1 MWFFLALFSAV
12 FYSFRGILEKRIIHN
27 VDKYVLGLA
36 IRLFAIPFFFLPFLW
51 SPHSF
56 VPLTH
61 LNIQFWLTVI
71 FICCISTP
79 IETVLYYKALQTEEV
94 TLILPILALGPA
106 LTVLWGA
113 IGLREIPH
121 VLGIVGVLCLVFGV
135 YALKIGHAREGLM
148 QPIHHLRNNPAI
160 RLMFLVMLSA
170 SLSGVLDKV
179 GVVNSNAYMYGLVNY
194 IFVSITLFVIALYK
208 SKHHLSQ
215 LITHRKSF
223 FIIGTV
229 IAVYTIFNFL
239 ALQTGFAGYVG
250 SVRASYIL
258 FTMIMGVLFLKEK
271 DAKQKFLA
279 GIFIVLGLVLIKL
292 YS

>member
-1 MWFFLALFSAV
+1 MWFFLALGSAL

-56 VPLTH
+56 IPLTH
-61 LNIQFWLTVI
+61 LNWQFWVTILI
-71 FICCISTP
+71 ICGISTP

-113 IGLREIPH
+113 IGLHEIPH
-121 VLGIVGVLCLVFGV
+121 LLGVLGVLCLVFGV
-135 YALKIGHAREGLM
+135 YALKIGHAREGLL

-160 RLMFLVMLSA
+160 RLMFLVMLST

-179 GVVNSNAYMYGLVNY
+179 GVINSNAYMYGLVNY
-194 IFVSITLFVIALYK
+194 IFVSIALFLIVLYK
-208 SKHHLSQ
+208 AKHNIHQ
-215 LITHRKSF
+215 LVTHKKPF
-223 FIIGTV
+223 FVIGTV
-229 IAVYTIFNFL
+229 IAAYTLLNFL
-239 ALQTGFAGYVG
+239 ALQSGFAGYVG
-250 SVRASYIL
+250 AVRSSYIL
-258 FTMIMGVLFLKEK
+258 FTMVMGILFLKEK

-279 GIFIVLGLVLIKL
+279 GVFIVLGLVLIKL
-292 YS
+292 FS